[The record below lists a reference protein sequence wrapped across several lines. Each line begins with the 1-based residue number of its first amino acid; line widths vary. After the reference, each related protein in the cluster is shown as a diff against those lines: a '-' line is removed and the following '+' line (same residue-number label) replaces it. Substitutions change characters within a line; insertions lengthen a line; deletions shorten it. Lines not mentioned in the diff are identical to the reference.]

1 MTHMKMTIVGL
12 AAAALLCA
20 CTSSPGGP
28 QNTYTFREGAPLELI
43 EGNRQLA
50 ASLKIKNVQSKHLD
64 DGRLLSQ
71 FELVSV
77 DARRLHIDWAVE
89 WFDASGMALPM
100 PGAWQPLEIGGMGM
114 ETIQITAPKPEASSW
129 RLAVRPRTSN
139 R

>member
-1 MTHMKMTIVGL
+1 MKAMKNHIVGL

-28 QNTYTFREGAPLELI
+28 QNTYTFREGAPLE
-43 EGNRQLA
+43 EVQGNPQLA
-50 ASLKIKNVQSKHLD
+50 AVLKIKNIQGKRLD
-64 DGRLLSQ
+64 DGRLMSQ
-71 FELVSV
+71 FELVSL
-77 DARRLHIDWAVE
+77 DSRQQHIDWTVE

-100 PGAWQPLEIGGMGM
+100 PGAWTPLEIGGKGV
-114 ETIQITAPKPEASSW
+114 ETIQITAPKPEAASW